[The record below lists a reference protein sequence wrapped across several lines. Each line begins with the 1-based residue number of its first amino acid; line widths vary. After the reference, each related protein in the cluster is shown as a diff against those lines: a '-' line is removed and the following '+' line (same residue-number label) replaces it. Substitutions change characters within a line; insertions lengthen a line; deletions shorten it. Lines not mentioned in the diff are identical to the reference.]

1 MIYLD
6 YNATTPLDPRVLDAM
21 LPYFTTHFGNASSVD
36 HLYGAEA
43 ERAVKQAREQVANLI
58 GCEPAEI
65 VFTSGATEADNLAV
79 LGCAAYAGDGAHV
92 VVSAIEHPAVLE
104 SAATLQDRAVIA
116 PVTSAGVVDVPAL
129 ARLIGE
135 DTALVSVMAANNE
148 TGAVQPIEEIARVCR
163 EAGVLFHTDAVQAA
177 ARMPLD
183 VDQIDCDLMSLSAHK
198 MYGPKGVG
206 ALYVRRRGRRTKLRP
221 LLFGGAHERSLRAGT
236 LNVPAIV
243 GVGAAAD
250 LARREG
256 RADWQRERDLRG
268 RLVDALSN
276 VGGVVFTV
284 QPDAAL
290 PQTLSVRFDHVAA
303 RALMHRLRER
313 IAMSAGSACATLS
326 SEPSHALLAQGL
338 TEEDARRTVRISF
351 GRFTTDEEIGEAA
364 AAIGEAV
371 QELQL
376 VASAA

>member
-1 MIYLD
+1 VIYLD
-6 YNATTPLDPRVLDAM
+6 YNATTPLDPRVLEAM

-43 ERAVKQAREQVANLI
+43 ERAVKQARGQVADLI

-79 LGCAAYAGDGAHV
+79 LGCAAYAGGDAQV

-104 SAATLQDRAVIA
+104 SAATLGRRAVIA
-116 PVTSAGVVDVPAL
+116 PVTNLGVVDAAQVE
-129 ARLIGE
+129 RLMGE
-135 DTALVSVMAANNE
+135 PTALVSVMAANNE
-148 TGAVQPIEEIARVCR
+148 TGAVQPLADIASACR
-163 EAGVLFHTDAVQAA
+163 EAGVPFHTDAVQAA

-206 ALYVRRRGRRTKLRP
+206 ALYVRRRGRRTKLCP
-221 LLFGGAHERSLRAGT
+221 ILYGGAHERSLRGGT

-243 GVGAAAD
+243 GFGAAAD
-250 LARREG
+250 LVRREG
-256 RADWQRERDLRG
+256 VADWQRERNLRDTLIG
-268 RLVDALSN
+268 MLRQVNGAVFN
-276 VGGVVFTV
+276 VP
-284 QPDAAL
+284 PDAAL
-290 PQTLSVRFDHVAA
+290 PQTLSVRFDLVAA

-313 IAMSAGSACATLS
+313 VAMSAGSACATLS

-338 TEEDARRTVRISF
+338 TEDDARRTVRISF
-351 GRFTTDEEIGEAA
+351 GRFTTHEEIVQAA
-364 AAIGEAV
+364 AAINEGV

>member
-6 YNATTPLDPRVLDAM
+6 YNATTPLDPRVLEAM

-43 ERAVKQAREQVANLI
+43 ERAVKQAREQVADLI

-79 LGCAAYAGDGAHV
+79 LGCAAHAGGDAQV

-104 SAATLQDRAVIA
+104 SAATLGGRAVIA
-116 PVTSAGVVDVPAL
+116 PVTDVGVVDAAVLECLMSEP
-129 ARLIGE
+129 
-135 DTALVSVMAANNE
+135 TALVSVMAANNE
-148 TGAVQPIEEIARVCR
+148 TGAVQPITEVAAACR
-163 EAGVLFHTDAVQAA
+163 EAGVPFHTDAVQAA

-221 LLFGGAHERSLRAGT
+221 ILYGGAHERSLRAGT

-243 GVGAAAD
+243 GFGAAAD
-250 LARREG
+250 LVRRDG
-256 RADWQRERDLRG
+256 VTDWQRERDLRDTLIG
-268 RLVDALSN
+268 MLRQVNGA
-276 VGGVVFTV
+276 VFNV

-290 PQTLSVRFDHVAA
+290 PQTLSVRFDLVAA

-313 IAMSAGSACATLS
+313 VAMSAGSACATLS

-338 TEEDARRTVRISF
+338 AEDDARRTVRISF
-351 GRFTTDEEIGEAA
+351 GRFTTHEEIVQAA
-364 AAIGEAV
+364 AAIREGV

>member
-6 YNATTPLDPRVLDAM
+6 YNATTPLDPRVLEAM

-43 ERAVKQAREQVANLI
+43 ERAVKQARGQVADLI

-79 LGCAAYAGDGAHV
+79 LGCAAHAGGDAQV

-104 SAATLQDRAVIA
+104 SAATLGGRAVIA
-116 PVTSAGVVDVPAL
+116 PVTDVGVVDAAVL
-129 ARLIGE
+129 ERLMS
-135 DTALVSVMAANNE
+135 DPTALVSVMAANNE
-148 TGAVQPIEEIARVCR
+148 TGALQPIAEIAAACR
-163 EAGVLFHTDAVQAA
+163 EAGVPFHTDAVQAA

-221 LLFGGAHERSLRAGT
+221 ILYGGAHERSLRAGT

-243 GVGAAAD
+243 GFGAAAD
-250 LARREG
+250 LVRRDG
-256 RADWQRERDLRG
+256 VTDWQRERDLRDTLIG
-268 RLVDALSN
+268 MLRQVNGA
-276 VGGVVFTV
+276 VFNV

-290 PQTLSVRFDHVAA
+290 PQTLSVRFDLVAA

-313 IAMSAGSACATLS
+313 VAMSAGSACATLS

-338 TEEDARRTVRISF
+338 AEDDARRTVRISF
-351 GRFTTDEEIGEAA
+351 GRFTTHEEIVQAA
-364 AAIGEAV
+364 AAIREGV